1 MKQTRRPDPYDSP
14 RTFYGAELRR
24 LREDAGLSQ
33 ERLSE
38 RVFCSPAYI
47 AHFESCVRLPQEE
60 ISKLLDDLFGTG
72 EHLQR
77 LCLLARRSS
86 YPDYFT
92 DAADLETVAT
102 HLYDHAPQLVP
113 GLLQTREYAR
123 AIYVATA
130 PWMPDDVIEKHVQAR
145 LERQQL
151 LRAPEAPKI
160 WAVLHEAV
168 LRTAFGGPEVAA
180 KQLRHIADLARARR
194 IVVQVLPFEAAAQ
207 GFMSGMAR
215 IMKFAEG
222 PSMVY
227 EEGTHRGNLIDDPAL
242 VARYQASYDL
252 IRAAALS
259 PMASL
264 EMLESVAE
272 GYERS

>member
-24 LREDAGLSQ
+24 LREDAGFSQ

-102 HLYDHAPQLVP
+102 HLHDHAPLLVP
-113 GLLQTREYAR
+113 GLLQTRDYAR
-123 AIYVATA
+123 ALNRATQPLA
-130 PWMPDDVIEKHVQAR
+130 RDEAIEVRVQR
-145 LERQQL
+145 RMERQRL
-151 LRAPEAPKI
+151 LENPDQPAV
-160 WAVLHEAV
+160 WTVLHEAV
-168 LRTAFGGPEVAA
+168 LRTPFGGPTVMAD
-180 KQLRHIADLARARR
+180 QLRHIVSLARSHR
-194 IVVQVLPFEAAAQ
+194 IIVQVLPFAAAAHT
-207 GFMSGMAR
+207 FMNGMAR
-215 IMKFAEG
+215 IMTFAEG

-227 EEGTHRGNLIDDPAL
+227 VESAYSGALIDDPAL
-242 VARYQASYDL
+242 VRNYRASYDL
-252 IRAAALS
+252 VRAAALS
-259 PMASL
+259 PTASL
-264 EMLESVAE
+264 ELMESVAE
-272 GYERS
+272 DYGRS